1 MVIWYVNIKAQ
12 KISTKF
18 TEQLEMERHY
28 FKLAIAVII
37 AAALF
42 HVTDGEKRWYNRR
55 ERTIAT
61 FNAAL
66 FFGVPEVEER
76 TEILIEEVRV

>member
-1 MVIWYVNIKAQ
+1 MCVNIKAQ
-12 KISTKF
+12 KISTQF

-42 HVTDGEKRWYNRR
+42 HITDGEKSKSWYNRR
-55 ERTIAT
+55 ERTVAT